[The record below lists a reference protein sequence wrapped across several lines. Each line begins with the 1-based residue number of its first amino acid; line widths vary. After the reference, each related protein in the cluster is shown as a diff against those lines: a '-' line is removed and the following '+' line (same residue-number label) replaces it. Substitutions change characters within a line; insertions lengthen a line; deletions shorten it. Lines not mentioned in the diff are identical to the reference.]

1 MNITKNELEKLY
13 NHYIYSIEYYKHL
26 TLNNVLDCFI
36 TIYSRVRGGWSY
48 QNSLSDLIFQLQQYQ
63 IKK

>member
-13 NHYIYSIEYYKHL
+13 NHYVYSIEYYRHL

-36 TIYSRVRGGWSY
+36 TIYSVVRGGWSY

>member
-1 MNITKNELEKLY
+1 MKITKNELEKLY
-13 NHYIYSIEYYKHL
+13 NHYVYSMEYYKHL
-26 TLNNVLDCFI
+26 TLNNILDCFI

>member
-13 NHYIYSIEYYKHL
+13 NHYVYSMEYYRHL

-36 TIYSRVRGGWSY
+36 TIYSGVRGGWSY

-63 IKK
+63 VKK